1 MTRRFTRIA
10 PLFLSLAL
18 SGCAGM
24 HPGGGGEWT
33 TLFDGKSIDG
43 FDRVGDANWRVVE
56 GMAVADKG
64 NGFLLT
70 RQDYGDFQI
79 RAEFWAESDTNSGI
93 FIRCSN
99 RTKINATECYEV
111 NIWDTRPGQEYAT
124 GGIVDV
130 AKVSPVPK
138 AGGRWNTYVITAKG
152 DHLVVELN
160 GVKTAEARDAKHA
173 RGPIGLQRAPGNAK
187 EAPTTI
193 KFRKVEIRPL

>member
-1 MTRRFTRIA
+1 MKRVNRIA
-10 PLFLSLAL
+10 ALVLATAL
-18 SGCAGM
+18 AGCAGM
-24 HPGGGGEWT
+24 NPLGGSDWV
-33 TLFDGKSIDG
+33 TLLDGKGIDG
-43 FDRVGDANWRVVE
+43 FDRVGDANWR
-56 GMAVADKG
+56 MADGVAMADKG

-79 RAEFWAESDTNSGI
+79 RVEFWAESDTNSGI
-93 FIRCSN
+93 FLRCSN
-99 RTKINATECYEV
+99 RTKISAADCYEV

-138 AGGRWNTYVITAKG
+138 AGGRWNTYLITAKG

-160 GVKTAEARDAKHA
+160 GVKTAEAHHAKHV
-173 RGPIGLQRAPGNAK
+173 RGPVGLQRAPGNAK
-187 EAPTTI
+187 EAPTAI